1 MERRARRGEG
11 AGTVAGPAGCLQAL
25 EVAEQP
31 SVGLSLDLA
40 VGQEADSLLHAA
52 GVAVAGCHQARGHT
66 GLLMLLLLL
75 PASQIGHGH
84 LQDVR
89 LLLLGVGLLPEELR
103 TQQGFQLLD
112 AGVDAVSAQFLHH
125 WLSQLKKRKRERI

>member
-11 AGTVAGPAGCLQAL
+11 AGTVDTGRLQAL

-40 VGQEADSLLHAA
+40 VGQEADGLLHAA
-52 GVAVAGCHQARGHT
+52 AVTIAACHQTRGHA
-66 GLLMLLLLL
+66 GLLLMLLLLL
-75 PASQIGHGH
+75 LLPHSQIGHGH

-89 LLLLGVGLLPEELR
+89 LLLLRVGLLPEELR
-103 TQQGFQLLD
+103 TQQGLELLD

-125 WLSQLKKRKRERI
+125 WFSQLKKRKGNI